1 MEASEGPAPAGSDA
15 GPTKCTRPGH
25 TVEYSAA
32 APGRHDPAATL
43 LSQIDGVRE
52 TGAGRWIAR
61 CPAHED
67 RSPSLSIRELDDGT
81 LLVHCFSGCGA
92 ADVVA
97 AVGLELRDLFPERND
112 HRQRAV
118 RPRDRFVPRD
128 VLRCLADEVMLLL
141 IAAED
146 TAAGKPLPDAD
157 RDRLAQAV
165 HRVRAAAREA
175 GL

>member
-1 MEASEGPAPAGSDA
+1 MRAETKARAPADTGNARD
-15 GPTKCTRPGH
+15 KGH
-25 TVEYSAA
+25 GQAPERNYSS
-32 APGRHDPAATL
+32 APVHAL
-43 LSQIDGVRE
+43 LDRLDGVRE

-61 CPAHED
+61 CPSHED
-67 RSPSLSIRELDDGT
+67 RNPSLGIRELDDGT
-81 LLVHCFSGCGA
+81 VLIRCHAGCGA

-112 HRQRAV
+112 HRQRAI

-128 VLRCLADEVMLLL
+128 ILRCLADEAMLLL

-146 TAAGKPLPDAD
+146 TANGRPLSDAD

-165 HRVRAAAREA
+165 HRVRAGAREA
-175 GL
+175 GCDV

>member
-1 MEASEGPAPAGSDA
+1 MPEHNGAPPAGTRRGAKDEHIGGALA
-15 GPTKCTRPGH
+15 GH
-25 TVEYSAA
+25 YSS
-32 APGRHDPAATL
+32 APVHAL
-43 LSQIDGVRE
+43 LDRLDGTRE

-67 RSPSLSIRELDDGT
+67 RSPSLGIRELGDGT
-81 LLVHCFSGCGA
+81 VLIRCHAGCGA

-97 AVGLELRDLFPERND
+97 AVGLELRDLFPARED
-112 HRQRAV
+112 HRQRSV

-128 VLRCLADEVMLLL
+128 VLRCLADEAMLLL

-146 TAAGKPLPDAD
+146 TAAGKPLSGAD

-165 HRVRAAAREA
+165 HRIRAGAREA
-175 GL
+175 GCRV